1 MATLGP
7 EFIISYA
14 MKKQYKEKM
23 MAMEE
28 DKGAEKGEFREEKRP
43 KRKGS
48 SLGWMKKK
56 VHPTRREKAMW
67 GIRTR
72 GMEQALEMQARREKA
87 M

>member
-28 DKGAEKGEFREEKRP
+28 EIGAEKEKKCP
-43 KRKGS
+43 KRKGRA
-48 SLGWMKKK
+48 LGWMKKK
-56 VHPTRREKAMW
+56 VHPSKASSSLF
-67 GIRTR
+67 RN
-72 GMEQALEMQARREKA
+72 EAKSP
-87 M
+87 